1 MSNRRTATLAVAVTL
16 SLAAALTTAPRAVAD
31 PTATLMQAVL
41 TVRAASKCP
50 ATQWDPLVQR
60 GAQMA
65 NQATSDYINQRSA
78 AVPFT
83 DPLPALTTIGYA
95 GAKGLLMS
103 GYGATEADALHA
115 LILQYQAWKPD
126 CSYTQFGVDAFRDDA
141 GFNLASAI
149 LTAPAQS

>member
-1 MSNRRTATLAVAVTL
+1 MPNRRTGVHAVALTL
-16 SLAAALTTAPRAVAD
+16 SLATALTTAPHAAAD
-31 PTATLMQAVL
+31 PTATLTQALV
-41 TVRAASKCP
+41 TVRAASNCP

-65 NQATSDYINQRSA
+65 NQATSDYVNQRSA

-115 LILQYQAWKPD
+115 LMLQYQAWKPD
-126 CSYTQFGVDAFRDDA
+126 CSYTRFGVDAFRDDA

-149 LTAPAQS
+149 LTTPAQP